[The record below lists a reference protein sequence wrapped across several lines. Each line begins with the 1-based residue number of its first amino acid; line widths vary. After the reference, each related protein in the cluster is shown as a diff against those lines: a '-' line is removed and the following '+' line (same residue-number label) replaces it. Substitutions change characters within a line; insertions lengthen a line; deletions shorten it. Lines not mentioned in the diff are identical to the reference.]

1 LKISARNII
10 PAKITVVED
19 KGLIVLIRVQ
29 SKEPAIVTAVITREA
44 AEQMKIKKND
54 SVKVVIKPT
63 EVMIKNKEK

>member
-1 LKISARNII
+1 MKISARNII
-10 PAKITVVED
+10 SAKITVVED

>member
-10 PAKITVVED
+10 SAKITVVED